1 MSSKRSLASPYF
13 TKKDKLYSI
22 KCIICNKVKNGG
34 IRDKYRLS
42 EDISTKEFLK
52 AVNYIDDDVKK
63 RLADVVLH
71 EKNPYNKKSY
81 YIFIKRFCCFERSP
95 LIFAM
100 MTSSKDFFSL

>member
-1 MSSKRSLASPYF
+1 MSSKRSLASPYI

-52 AVNYIDDDVKK
+52 AVNYIDDDVKV
-63 RLADVVLH
+63 RLADVVLY
-71 EKNPYNKKSY
+71 EKIHIIRAITYS
-81 YIFIKRFCCFERSP
+81 
-95 LIFAM
+95 
-100 MTSSKDFFSL
+100 